1 MATGFNRAEDFTRL
15 ETALGALPPSSAS
28 APAPPPPLPRLEQ
41 ALSVRE
47 AAFSTQERCPVEN
60 AAGRVAAG
68 EISPCPPGIPI
79 VMPGERIDGAAVETL
94 RGYGVTDVFVTR
106 LS

>member
-1 MATGFNRAEDFTRL
+1 MGQDEP
-15 ETALGALPPSSAS
+15 LPVAVEVVLAAGGGEPQPAS
-28 APAPPPPLPRLEQ
+28 PLPRLEQ